1 MQQDSCFRQ
10 RYAAIQ
16 ARDARFDGMFYT
28 GVRSTGIYCRPSCPA
43 RTPKPENVTFFRTA
57 AAAQEAGFRA
67 CKRCAPNALP
77 GSPGFGTAARA
88 LRLITEGVVD
98 SEGVSGLAARLGYS
112 SRQLHRILVS
122 EYGAGALAL
131 ARAHRAE
138 VARTLIT
145 STDLPLSDVAFASG
159 FGSVR
164 QFNDTMRI
172 TFGSC
177 PSDMKR
183 GASSALNIELAVR
196 QPFDAVGLLEFLAAR
211 AIPGVEVVDVFG
223 RRYAR
228 TVTLPGGPGAIE
240 ISITEDGRI
249 LAGLE
254 LANLSDASAAI
265 ACIRRMFD
273 LDADPMAVDKHL
285 GELASVPGIRVPGAA
300 SAHEMLMRA
309 LVGQQISVAAAR
321 KHLSRLAM
329 VAGTKYSSRF
339 EGLSHC
345 FPTPAQIITAIPD
358 PESLHPD
365 RALRLPRQS
374 VRAVIAAM
382 QAFEHGELCIDSD
395 DLFEQL
401 IALPR
406 VGTWTAR
413 YFMMRTLNDPDTW
426 PEGDVAL
433 LAGARNLGFTHEN
446 HHKQLAQI
454 AEQWAPWRSY
464 AAMHIWRHA

>member
-1 MQQDSCFRQ
+1 MACSTPVSAQ
-10 RYAAIQ
+10 RAFIAAPPAQ
-16 ARDARFDGMFYT
+16 PAHQNPKT
-28 GVRSTGIYCRPSCPA
+28 SPSSAP
-43 RTPKPENVTFFRTA
+43 PPQHKKPVF
-57 AAAQEAGFRA
+57 
-67 CKRCAPNALP
+67 
-77 GSPGFGTAARA
+77 
-88 LRLITEGVVD
+88 
-98 SEGVSGLAARLGYS
+98 
-112 SRQLHRILVS
+112 

-131 ARAHRAE
+131 ARAHRTE

-145 STDLPLSDVAFASG
+145 STDLPLSDVTFASG

-164 QFNDTMRI
+164 QFNDTMRA
-172 TFGSC
+172 TFGTC

-183 GASSALNIELAVR
+183 GTSSTLNIELAVR
-196 QPFDAVGLLEFLAAR
+196 QPFDGVGLLEFLAAR
-211 AIPGVEVVDVFG
+211 EIPGVEVVDVFG

-228 TVTLPGGPGAIE
+228 TVALPGGPGAIE
-240 ISITEDGRI
+240 ISITKDGRI
-249 LAGLE
+249 LTGLK
-254 LANLSDASAAI
+254 LTNLSDAPAAI
-265 ACIRRMFD
+265 ACIRRMLD
-273 LDADPMAVDKHL
+273 LDADPMAVDKRL
-285 GELASVPGIRVPGAA
+285 GELASIPGIRVPGTA

-329 VAGTKYSSRF
+329 VAGMKYSSRF
-339 EGLSHC
+339 DGLSHC
-345 FPTPAQIITAIPD
+345 FPTPTQIIAAIPD
-358 PESLHPD
+358 PESLNPD

-382 QAFEHGELCIDSD
+382 QAFEDGELRIDSN

-413 YFMMRTLNDPDTW
+413 YFMMRTLNDPDSW

-433 LAGARNLGFTHEN
+433 LAGARNLGFIHEN
-446 HHKQLAQI
+446 DHKRLAQI

-464 AAMHIWRHA
+464 AAMHIWRQA